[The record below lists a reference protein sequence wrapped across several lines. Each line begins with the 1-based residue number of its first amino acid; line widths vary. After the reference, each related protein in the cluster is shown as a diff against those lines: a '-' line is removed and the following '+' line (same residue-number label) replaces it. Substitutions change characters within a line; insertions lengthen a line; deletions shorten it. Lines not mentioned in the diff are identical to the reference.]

1 MTVSSFIIGGWL
13 LIVTGVIYILKP
25 DIFKRGIWKE
35 TDIAQRKL
43 SPEGYLK
50 YMRYVAAIHIATGVF
65 LLLFGYTKR

>member
-1 MTVSSFIIGGWL
+1 MKASSLIIGGWL

-50 YMRYVAAIHIATGVF
+50 YMRFAAAIYIATGVL
-65 LLLFGYTKR
+65 LLLFGYAKG